1 MNNRTKRCTIGLLI
15 EGLEGVYQSRVYRS
29 VAATLE
35 LHNANLICFS
45 GGSLRISP
53 LNEFEH
59 QQNVLYRLVTPKTLD
74 GIIVSS
80 SIGSFVSEEEFDDFL
95 EGFSGLPIVSIGR
108 INDAI
113 PSVGIYNTTGITA
126 LLSHLF
132 EEHDIGHC
140 AAIRGPVGNVE
151 AEERWQAFKAA
162 LNTHN
167 REQDEELV
175 FYGDFSRESGFEVAM
190 NAFDRYPGMID
201 ALVCAN
207 DEMALGCLDAAGQRG
222 IRIPHDMV
230 ITGFDGIEEAYLA
243 VPSLTTVVQPL
254 FDLGRNAAEMVLGH
268 VHGTLGR
275 DNIFLHTKV
284 HIGESCGCGSRN
296 PKLTVPSYTVSGV
309 RQDGMPNEIRKALAK
324 RALDVLGLSEKV
336 VDQLALDGHIVA
348 LADTILN
355 ACHGASADGFYR
367 MLEEILYKTMRVDYN
382 PIVWQDALEEIHKA
396 IYGFCADDHS
406 RLTLEM
412 LMGNGKAFVGD
423 LALRH
428 WAGKSTANQRKHE
441 MIVQFGEE
449 LSTVTDLI
457 EMREVIDRYLPA
469 IPLKRCYITL
479 NGKERN
485 GDATSKLVLSF
496 EEGHTLQFKNSISF
510 PSTQLLPPGTL
521 PDDDTQLSLVVEA
534 LSFKNET
541 LGTAIFEGR
550 QCVPSMFKTL
560 RSMISGAV
568 EGISVYQRLK
578 KQADAIASANQ
589 QLVRLRAQEQEYL
602 DAIKRELDLAQQIQ
616 SGFLPLSLP
625 RIPGWDLATH
635 FQPAQEVAGDFYDL
649 FLLSPHHLVLVI
661 ADVCGKSV
669 GAAIFMAL
677 VRTLVRALSQRVDN
691 DSLLSTIS
699 FVNNYIIQNHHSKYP
714 YMYVTLFYGILESE
728 TGKLSYVN
736 AGHPPPAIFS
746 SGSLR
751 SRLRPTGPAVGID
764 TNGTFDIASVDLSA
778 GDMLFAWTDG
788 VTEVRDNDGELLGEK
803 TVMQKLSQPLFSAQF
818 TIDTVRD
825 MICRHSNNGKK
836 ADDDVTMLAIRK
848 LGVGSRKLNLPLT
861 AERV

>member
-15 EGLEGVYQSRVYRS
+15 EGLEGVYQSRVYQS
-29 VAATLE
+29 IAATLKTR
-35 LHNANLICFS
+35 NTNLICFS

-59 QQNVLYRLVTPKTLD
+59 QQNVLYRLVTSETLD

-80 SIGSFVSEEEFDDFL
+80 SIGSFVSNEEFETFL
-95 EGFSGLPIVSIGR
+95 EGFSELPIVSIGC
-108 INDAI
+108 INNSI
-113 PSVGIYNTTGITA
+113 PSVEIHNKTGITA

-132 EEHDIGHC
+132 EEHDIRHC
-140 AAIRGPVGNVE
+140 GIIRGPVGNIE

-167 REQDEELV
+167 REQDDELV
-175 FYGDFSRESGFEVAM
+175 FYGDFSRESGFDAAM
-190 NAFDRYPGMID
+190 NAFDRFPGMID

-207 DEMALGCLDAAGQRG
+207 DEMALGCLDAAAQRG
-222 IRIPHDMV
+222 IRMPHDMV

-254 FDLGRNAAEMVLGH
+254 FDLGHTAAEMVLDH
-268 VHGTLGR
+268 INGTLR
-275 DNIFLHTKV
+275 QDNICLHTKL
-284 HIGESCGCGSRN
+284 HIGESCGCGGHN
-296 PKLTVPSYTVSGV
+296 HKLTVP
-309 RQDGMPNEIRKALAK
+309 
-324 RALDVLGLSEKV
+324 
-336 VDQLALDGHIVA
+336 
-348 LADTILN
+348 
-355 ACHGASADGFYR
+355 
-367 MLEEILYKTMRVDYN
+367 
-382 PIVWQDALEEIHKA
+382 
-396 IYGFCADDHS
+396 
-406 RLTLEM
+406 
-412 LMGNGKAFVGD
+412 GNGKAFVSD

-428 WAGKSTANQRKHE
+428 WVGKSWANQRKQE

-469 IPLKRCYITL
+469 IPLKRCYVTL
-479 NGKERN
+479 NEKEVK
-485 GDATSKLVLSF
+485 GEAVSKLVLSF
-496 EEGHTLQFKNSISF
+496 EEGHTLQFDSSTSF
-510 PSTQLLPPGTL
+510 PSTQLLPSGTL
-521 PDDDTQLSLVVEA
+521 PDNEAPLSLVVEA
-534 LSFKNET
+534 VSFKNEP
-541 LGTAIFEGR
+541 LGTAVFEGH
-550 QCVPSMFKTL
+550 QCLPSMFKSL
-560 RSMISGAV
+560 RSMISGAI

-578 KQADAIASANQ
+578 KQTDALTSANQ

-602 DAIKRELDLAQQIQ
+602 DAIKRELDLAHQIQ

-677 VRTLVRALSQRVDN
+677 VRTLVRALSQRADN
-691 DSLLSTIS
+691 DTLLSTIS
-699 FVNNYIIQNHHSKYP
+699 FVNNYIIQNHHSIYP

-736 AGHPPPAIFS
+736 AGHPPPAIFNH
-746 SGSLR
+746 GGLQG
-751 SRLRPTGPAVGID
+751 RLNPTGPAVGMD
-764 TNGTFDIASVDLSA
+764 TNGTFNIASVNLSA

-788 VTEVRDNDGELLGEK
+788 VTEVRDNNGELLGEK

-818 TIDTVRD
+818 TIDTVKD

-848 LGVGSRKLNLPLT
+848 LGIGNRKKS
-861 AERV
+861 